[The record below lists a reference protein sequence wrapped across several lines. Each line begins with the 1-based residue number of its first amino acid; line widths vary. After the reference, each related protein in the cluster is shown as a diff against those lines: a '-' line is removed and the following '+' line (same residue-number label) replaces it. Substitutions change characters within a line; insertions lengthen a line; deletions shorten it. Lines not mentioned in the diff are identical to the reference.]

1 MNTLARKLI
10 AKDFFLHRWLI
21 IGSTVAGLVGL
32 VIAAEGRIRFNI
44 GMLLWLTT
52 IVAFGCVL
60 SMYAIANERK
70 ERALQFVL
78 SLPLSHNDY
87 VRIRVVGLLFCFVVP
102 WAILTAGAVA
112 LVLVMPNLPDGMIVP
127 VLLLCGFL
135 LANYSIV
142 LCAALHTASEGL
154 MSIVIVV
161 TNMNITLFIFLI
173 GGLPALHVQLSAPA
187 PAWNSAFWTVLA
199 VEAATLLVTLSLP
212 YIFAASRRDFI

>member
-10 AKDFFLHRWLI
+10 AKDFYLHRWLI

-32 VIAAEGRIRFNI
+32 LVAAEGRVRFNI

-60 SMYAIANERK
+60 SMFAIATERK

-87 VRIRVVGLLFCFVVP
+87 VRIRVVGLLLCFFVP
-102 WAILTAGAVA
+102 WAVLSGGAVA
-112 LVLVMPNLPDGMIVP
+112 LVVIMPNLPDGMLAP
-127 VLLLCGFL
+127 LLLLCGFL

-142 LCAALHTASEGL
+142 LCAALHTASESL
-154 MSIVIVV
+154 MSIVIVI

-173 GGLPALHVQLSAPA
+173 GGLPALYKSLQAPE
-187 PAWNSAFWTVLA
+187 PDWSPTFWVVLA
-199 VEAATLLVTLSLP
+199 VELATLLVTLTLP
-212 YIFAASRRDFI
+212 YFFAARRRDFI